1 VPDQTFEPADF
12 VDLLSNKT
20 LDLIDKGLQTPIIL
34 IDGRAGS
41 GKSTLADALQ
51 RQLFR
56 DGETLP
62 RVIHMDDL
70 YEGWDG
76 LDAGADYL
84 QRMILNPLL
93 RGQKAEWQMWDWSLD
108 ERNEW
113 REFSGGTPL
122 IIEGCGSLNRRSA
135 ESGVLRI
142 WLEVD
147 EEVRHERWI
156 DREGNDEYWS
166 SWAAQELD
174 FYAREKS
181 AELAN
186 EKVA

>member
-1 VPDQTFEPADF
+1 MPDQTFEPADF

-84 QRMILNPLL
+84 QRMILNPLS

-108 ERNEW
+108 ERNE
-113 REFSGGTPL
+113 
-122 IIEGCGSLNRRSA
+122 
-135 ESGVLRI
+135 
-142 WLEVD
+142 
-147 EEVRHERWI
+147 
-156 DREGNDEYWS
+156 
-166 SWAAQELD
+166 
-174 FYAREKS
+174 
-181 AELAN
+181 
-186 EKVA
+186 

>member
-1 VPDQTFEPADF
+1 MPDQTFDLRDF

-20 LDLIDKGLQTPIIL
+20 LELIDLGLQTPIIL

-56 DGETLP
+56 DGESLP
-62 RVIHMDDL
+62 RVIHMDEL

-84 QRMILNPLL
+84 QRMILNPLE
-93 RGQKAEWQMWDWSLD
+93 RGKKAEWQEWDWAIS
-108 ERNEW
+108 ERNQW
-113 REFSGGTPL
+113 REFAGGTPL
-122 IIEGCGSLNRRSA
+122 IIEGCGALNHRSA
-135 ESGVLRI
+135 ETGVIRV

-147 EEVRHERWI
+147 QAVRLKRWI
-156 DREGNDEYWS
+156 AREGSDEFWGR
-166 SWAAQELD
+166 WAAQEEQ

-181 AELAN
+181 PELAN
-186 EKVA
+186 Y